1 MKKVAAELAITLT
14 IVVLAMIQ
22 IERFDQWAK

>member
-22 IERFDQWAK
+22 IDRFDQWAK

>member
-1 MKKVAAELAITLT
+1 MRKLAVELAITLT
-14 IVVLAMIQ
+14 LVVIAAIQ

>member
-1 MKKVAAELAITLT
+1 MKKIAAELAITLT

-22 IERFDQWAK
+22 IERFDQWGK